1 MFNLDRGGDWGVT
14 SVTAVFSRAAKVS
27 HKSKEFAKRNITSK
41 MSAFTYIVLIGFAIF
56 GIQYWLKNK
65 SYVFEAEDIAKITKR
80 HVGNGKCSIRKRR

>member
-1 MFNLDRGGDWGVT
+1 MGIA
-14 SVTAVFSRAAKVS
+14 AVYSRAAKVS
-27 HKSKEFAKRNITSK
+27 HKSKEFTTSK